1 MPVTLQ
7 GTQRASRGDGEG
19 GRATETETET
29 GRAYGSSLGSI
40 ISPLQNN
47 SKNKLQQS
55 LQSPRQATKERRG
68 WGGEREAATEKGA
81 RKSTTTIVQRGM
93 GKRQRALLHEHI
105 VALCAIIVAIMARQ
119 LSVLALALSQ
129 VNANRDRER
138 EGDGGGEKERDMG
151 ASSFGAVPHSE
162 RKPRTSANQHCQ
174 AQSTQSTQSTH
185 TAAPQSLT

>member
-1 MPVTLQ
+1 
-7 GTQRASRGDGEG
+7 
-19 GRATETETET
+19 
-29 GRAYGSSLGSI
+29 
-40 ISPLQNN
+40 
-47 SKNKLQQS
+47 
-55 LQSPRQATKERRG
+55 
-68 WGGEREAATEKGA
+68 
-81 RKSTTTIVQRGM
+81 M

-138 EGDGGGEKERDMG
+138 EGDGGGEKERGMG

-185 TAAPQSLT
+185 TAAPQSLTWDKAQPTLHTLVATPVPALPTVTSIKSTWSVRLVTSHWGVGGAGVALTAYAEFSCFVTYSQHIKQFAFYAGQ